1 MGTLSVRL
9 ALLCAVLVAASQW
22 PGAQAFT
29 NEMTKEFVCQSDVG
43 WGVWFN
49 YSCACHRLEVFESA
63 YYWDEKKTP
72 YTSLGITCPGP
83 NFMAFG
89 RMAFGNPW
97 LESVG
102 YRYWVS
108 ELKKCA
114 NKPYRG
120 KGVQLCKIANIWS
133 RRDLYVGGGYVP
145 RTGKINGRPWTWNP
159 EPPYSNHPRSWTFD
173 SRAGLQLGS

>member
-1 MGTLSVRL
+1 MGRLFLSM

-22 PGAQAFT
+22 RGAQAQT
-29 NEMTKEFVCQSDVG
+29 NEMTKEFVCRPDAT
-43 WGVWFN
+43 WNRWYN
-49 YSCACHRLEVFESA
+49 YSCACHGLKVFETE
-63 YYWDEKKTP
+63 YYFIDKPLME
-72 YTSLGITCPGP
+72 LGVTCPGP

-102 YRYWVS
+102 YRYWIS

-120 KGVQLCKIANIWS
+120 KGVQICKIPNIWN

-173 SRAGLQLGS
+173 SRAGIVIGS